1 MNGISV
7 FAGVCLFFS
16 ATFVGL
22 WIRKRYKGKAD
33 FYEEYYRYLLYVS
46 ERISYEK
53 MPIGE
58 IIATFPKGEKTDFYD
73 FLTGKEVKPPISE
86 GELTEIGKYLSEIGT
101 TDADTQIASLNVKCA
116 ELKRYTEVQCV
127 KYRKDGALYFKLSV
141 LIGIVAFI
149 IIV

>member
-1 MNGISV
+1 MNVLSI

-16 ATFVGL
+16 ATFIGV

-33 FYEEYYRYLLYVS
+33 FYDEYYRYLLYVS
-46 ERISYEK
+46 DKIAYER

-58 IIATFPKGEKTDFYD
+58 IIATFPKTDKGDFYCY
-73 FLTGKEVKPPISE
+73 LTGGDTKAPLTE
-86 GELTEIGKYLSEIGT
+86 GELSEIGKYLSEIGK
-101 TDADTQIASLNVKCA
+101 TDADTQIASLKVKCA
-116 ELKRYTEVQCV
+116 ELKRFTEVQCA

-141 LIGIVAFI
+141 LIGIAAFI